1 MKIYEIVDPAPV
13 QQPAAPQAV
22 QAPAPQQPAVQDA
35 ETPPPEEIKAV
46 QDLLGTIDV
55 KTEKPQTL
63 LNKLTG
69 WMKAHPLLDKVTD
82 IIPQT
87 RLVKAI
93 AAAADAIESGDPKA
107 ALASLASGLTGNVGR
122 VVQQANQLVNVGSN
136 LAQGNVQGA
145 AMAVGGNVA
154 TAAKG
159 IQAANTLAQGGTV
172 AQAAQQFG
180 GTVGKVAK
188 GAEFVQNK
196 LAAQQAPATAPA
208 AVTAQA
214 PQPEDELAR
223 IKKLATV

>member
-1 MKIYEIVDPAPV
+1 MKISEIVDPAPAALV
-13 QQPAAPQAV
+13 APQAAQPV
-22 QAPAPQQPAVQDA
+22 QAPQQPTAA

-46 QDLLGTIDV
+46 QDLLGSIDV

-69 WMKAHPLLDKVTD
+69 WMKEHPLLDKVTD
-82 IIPQT
+82 LIPQT
-87 RLVKAI
+87 RLIKAI
-93 AAAADAIESGDPKA
+93 AAAADAIESGDPKS
-107 ALASLASGLTGNVGR
+107 ALASLASGLTGNVGKA
-122 VVQQANQLVNVGSN
+122 VQQANQLVNVGSN

-145 AMAVGGNVA
+145 ALAVGGNVA
-154 TAAKG
+154 NVAKG
-159 IQAANTLAQGGTV
+159 VGAVNTLAQGGT
-172 AQAAQQFG
+172 ATQAAQQFG

-188 GAEFVQNK
+188 GAEFVQNR